1 MVIGAL
7 QLLFGHVAIL
17 VKQRDYRERPHFDLG
32 DGNGMMRMESLDGL
46 GLKMILLPAATRC

>member
-32 DGNGMMRMESLDGL
+32 DGNGMMRRESLDRL
-46 GLKMILLPAATRC
+46 EIRMILLPAAIRC